1 MTARTIHML
10 CAYWGLVLMS
20 VHLGMHISQMAARMK
35 LKNKAMVW
43 ALRIIFGVIGAV
55 GVYEFIFL
63 KVLDYLFGKV
73 QFVFIDTNASA
84 LMTAL
89 QYLSVMVLFAYV
101 GFILQMLLKRK
112 NITAIQ

>member
-1 MTARTIHML
+1 
-10 CAYWGLVLMS
+10 
-20 VHLGMHISQMAARMK
+20 MK

-55 GVYEFIFL
+55 GVYEFISL
-63 KVLDYLFGKV
+63 KFTDYMFGKV

-101 GFILQMLLKRK
+101 GYFLQMLLKRNHK
-112 NITAIQ
+112 TAVQ